1 MPACQ
6 MILILSV
13 EAWGLLGVCHSGGSF
28 SQNKI
33 LPWVDS
39 RDEAHLYVHYT
50 HVSRLQPLT
59 VGWTLLHLYKCIK
72 AELWEG
78 QWWDAWM
85 QGISPFQRLNY
96 IEACITRKLHFKII
110 SCFSDLGKETAWYS
124 LQDLQMTLSTEN
136 LPWSI
141 FPRCRWKWPITR

>member
-13 EAWGLLGVCHSGGSF
+13 EAWGLLGVCLSGGSF

-39 RDEAHLYVHYT
+39 RDEAHLYVRYT

-59 VGWTLLHLYKCIK
+59 VG
-72 AELWEG
+72 
-78 QWWDAWM
+78 
-85 QGISPFQRLNY
+85 
-96 IEACITRKLHFKII
+96 
-110 SCFSDLGKETAWYS
+110 
-124 LQDLQMTLSTEN
+124 
-136 LPWSI
+136 
-141 FPRCRWKWPITR
+141 